1 MFCEIIDYG
10 KYMKHVNDF
19 TYAIKVILLNRHA
32 KDGVKVLPCISFCAF
47 DSFKYTGIYF
57 NEESYLNCTYEL
69 NDIFDDEMVV
79 SLSNNSE
86 YYMVESKT
94 LMAGRCYTAC
104 HQVLVS

>member
-1 MFCEIIDYG
+1 MISH
-10 KYMKHVNDF
+10 M
-19 TYAIKVILLNRHA
+19 NRY
-32 KDGVKVLPCISFCAF
+32 DTTGLKVLPCITFCAF
-47 DSFKYTGIYF
+47 DSFKYSGVYF
-57 NEESYLNCTYEL
+57 DEESYLNCTYEL
-69 NDIFDDEMVV
+69 DDIFDDVMVV